1 MKPKLMARL
10 DLLAETSQVRL
21 LDEIKRQTATL
32 AQVAEQQEV
41 LASYRDRLT
50 QSWRNGKVIDAA
62 SAKRAGHFC
71 AASQT
76 AETQIEQLAEQT
88 RQQLEIS
95 LQNLAANKAQR
106 QNLAAAQQ
114 KAALQSERMAE
125 SRAEQ
130 PRTNPI
136 LLRAARS
143 S

>member
-1 MKPKLMARL
+1 MNPKLMARL
-10 DLLAETSQVRL
+10 DLLAETGEARL

-32 AQVAEQQEV
+32 AQVAEQQAV
-41 LASYRDRLT
+41 LVNYRDRLT
-50 QSWRNGKVIDAA
+50 QSWRDGKVIDAA

-76 AETQIEQLAEQT
+76 AQLQIEQLAEHT
-88 RQQLEIS
+88 KKQLEVS
-95 LQNLAANKAQR
+95 LQNLAANKAHR
-106 QNLAAAQQ
+106 QSLATAQQ
-114 KAALQSERMAE
+114 KAALQSERLAE

-130 PRTNPI
+130 PRLNPI